1 MIEIRTARNLEFRA
15 AGEPV
20 IEGYAAVFNRLSD
33 DLGGFRER
41 ISPGAFARTLD
52 EGADVRALV
61 DHNPTMIVG
70 RTKPDTLKLTEDAT
84 GLRVRIKP
92 PDTTVGRN
100 LVASIRRG
108 DISQMSFSFMAA
120 PGGDEWRVDD
130 QGRTIRTLTDADL
143 FDVSPVTFP
152 AYSDTT
158 VAVGRMRS
166 IERDDTVARAKVR
179 LMELSAGR
187 PLDPW
192 CVAA

>member
-1 MIEIRTARNLEFRA
+1 MIEVRNTRHLEFRD

-20 IEGYAAVFNRLSD
+20 IEGYAAVFNRLSN

-41 ISPGAFARTLD
+41 ISPGAFTRTIA

-61 DHNPTMIVG
+61 DHNSSMIVG
-70 RTKPDTLKLTEDAT
+70 RTKAGTLTLTEDDT

-92 PDTTVGRN
+92 PDTTVGRD

-108 DISQMSFSFMAA
+108 DISQMSFSFVVA
-120 PGGDEWRVDD
+120 PAGDEWRLDD
-130 QGRTIRTLTDADL
+130 RGRTIRTLTDADL

-166 IERDDTVARAKVR
+166 IERDDSVARAKVR